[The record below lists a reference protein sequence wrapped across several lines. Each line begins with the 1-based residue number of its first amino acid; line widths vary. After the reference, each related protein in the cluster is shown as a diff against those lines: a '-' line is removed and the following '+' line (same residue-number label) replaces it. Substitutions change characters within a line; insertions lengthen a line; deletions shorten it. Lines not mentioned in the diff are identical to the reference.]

1 MSFAWLYLV
10 PIACKKV
17 NVFSVAPDIKLNKVE
32 NLDTK
37 KSYQFGQCYF
47 LLFGVLSSVDDSNH
61 FATIYLL
68 VLSQM
73 N

>member
-1 MSFAWLYLV
+1 MVVWLYLV
-10 PIACKKV
+10 PVACKKV

-32 NLDTK
+32 NLGTK

-47 LLFGVLSSVDDSNH
+47 LEVLSSVDDTNH
-61 FATIYLL
+61 FETIYLF

-73 N
+73 NYN